1 MTPEQIAMQM
11 TISQLKKAIE
21 LQEQYMAQQEIA
33 DDFYYTNGRR
43 AMDYKVL
50 KIYKKGLR
58 IKENEEKN
66 NPKN

>member
-11 TISQLKKAIE
+11 TIPQLKEAIK

-43 AMDYKVL
+43 AMDYEILRV
-50 KIYKKGLR
+50 YKKELR
-58 IKENEEKN
+58 IKEIEEKN
-66 NPKN
+66 NSKN